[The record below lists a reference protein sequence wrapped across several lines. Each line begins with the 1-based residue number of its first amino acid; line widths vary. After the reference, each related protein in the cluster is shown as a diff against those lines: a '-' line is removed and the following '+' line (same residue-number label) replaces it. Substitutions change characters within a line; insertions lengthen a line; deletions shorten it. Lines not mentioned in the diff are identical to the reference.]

1 MFFLIFPLS
10 ALGIYLPLF
19 GRPSIIHY
27 TAFSVWVGLSFL
39 IHRKTIKTISI
50 VPIILL
56 SIIIVF
62 AVSAFLNNQNIL
74 NAILGKNNR
83 NSGIGVLFTSVL
95 ILLII
100 QNSKFTIADFTRYTL
115 WPLSLIT
122 ITFGL
127 LEITNL
133 YSLNYLSV
141 SGLGLYIGNTNF
153 SAQIIAILC
162 IFHLS
167 QLSKFEKVSKL
178 VGNLICVLILIIL
191 GVITQSTQ
199 FYTLLM
205 PTLIV
210 LLLIVNQKKIILKFS
225 KIKIIKFG
233 FILGLLFLSLTII
246 YRNQISVAVNLK
258 DRILD
263 FRTGIQIGLEN
274 LPFGVGIEQ
283 FYLHAPMWRSL
294 EKNLLFDSYT
304 VPDKSH
310 NLFIDYFAEGGFLA
324 VILLILLVVV
334 SLQYAIILL
343 SRSAFMV
350 LGLQTIPIIG
360 IWLVYIQQLFY
371 SPNNIFIHYLAFY
384 SLGFIIRDAQHS
396 GRNLSTRMLN
406 RSITKIKTIKIV
418 KFLSYFLIIANLILN
433 FRVIDVA
440 FQQNQILTS
449 KSRQATDIKRIFL
462 SSPNL
467 EFREVMIV
475 ELLNNKG
482 NCPLVMELATEAL
495 ADEDR
500 AWNFYYFLALCED
513 ASANYAAAIAYI
525 NQGLFYYPSNTNLLE
540 ARFLLE
546 MQLSLIDNA
555 RGTLALIKYYKP
567 NYPGI
572 TKLES
577 ALINF

>member
-1 MFFLIFPLS
+1 MFFLIFPLAAIS
-10 ALGIYLPLF
+10 IFLPIF
-19 GRPSIIHY
+19 GRPSITHY
-27 TAFSVWVGLSFL
+27 LAFSVWVGLSFL
-39 IHRKTIKTISI
+39 IHRKTIKTISVI
-50 VPIILL
+50 PIILL
-56 SIIIVF
+56 SIIILF
-62 AVSAFLNNQNIL
+62 TASAFLNNQNIL

-83 NSGIGVLFTSVL
+83 NSGIGTLITSVL

-127 LEITNL
+127 LEITNVF
-133 YSLNYLSV
+133 SLNYLSD
-141 SGLGLYIGNTNF
+141 SGLGLYIGNSNF
-153 SAQIIAILC
+153 SAQIIAIFC
-162 IFHLS
+162 IFHLV

-178 VGNLICVLILIIL
+178 VGNLICVLILIFL
-191 GVITQSTQ
+191 GVATYSIQ
-199 FYTLLM
+199 FYTLLI

-210 LLLIVNQKKIILKFS
+210 LLFLANQKKIIIKLS
-225 KIKIIKFG
+225 KIKITLFG
-233 FILGLLFLSLTII
+233 LILGFLFLSLTII

-263 FRTGIQIGLEN
+263 FRTGIQIGLDN

-283 FYLHAPMWRSL
+283 YVLHAPMWRSL
-294 EKNLLFDSYT
+294 EKNLLFDSYI

-310 NLFIDYFAEGGFLA
+310 NLFIDYFAEGGLA
-324 VILLILLVVV
+324 VIPLILLVVV
-334 SLQYAIILL
+334 SLKYALIFL
-343 SRSAFMV
+343 SRSSFMG
-350 LGLQTIPIIG
+350 LGFQTIPIIG

-384 SLGFIIRDAQHS
+384 SLGFIIRDAQLS
-396 GRNLSTRMLN
+396 GQNISTRMLN
-406 RSITKIKTIKIV
+406 RSITNIKTLKKV
-418 KFLSYFLIIANLILN
+418 KFLSCVLIIANLILN

-440 FQQNQILTS
+440 YQQQQILS
-449 KSRQATDIKRIFL
+449 SNNRQATDIKRIFF

-467 EFREVMIV
+467 EFRELMIA
-475 ELLNNKG
+475 ELLKYKSD
-482 NCPLVMELATEAL
+482 CPLVTELATETL

-513 ASANYAAAIAYI
+513 ASANYAGSITYI
-525 NQGLFYYPSNTNLLE
+525 DRALFYYPSNVVLLE

-546 MQLSLIDNA
+546 MQLSLIDDA
-555 RGTLALIKYYKP
+555 RATLALIKYYKP

-572 TKLES
+572 TELES
-577 ALINF
+577 ALTNF